1 MSTNQLSWLMV
12 SPALLL
18 LLVVGGIPLMTVL
31 NFSFHDVFNQNNI
44 FWIGT
49 DWYQDILKSDRFYN
63 SLGRSLLFSMLI
75 LAIEIPL
82 GIYLALCLPKRG
94 IGVSISL
101 ICLAMPL
108 LVPWNMISI
117 IWIAVLN
124 EQNGI
129 IGSALAG
136 MGFHLDWKFNQ
147 FHTWLTIIT
156 IDVWHWTSL
165 VAILCY
171 SSLST
176 IPSAFY
182 QSAAIDGASRFQVFR
197 FVELPKMNQVLMMAL
212 LLRFMDSF
220 LIFIE
225 PFRLNAGGP
234 NNSTMFLA
242 MDLGE
247 EVAAFNY
254 GPSAARSVIYFAF
267 ILCVAW
273 SFNAVLNYQNRD
285 HQKLE
290 N

>member
-1 MSTNQLSWLMV
+1 MSKNQLSWILV
-12 SPALLL
+12 SPALML

-31 NFSFHDVFNQNNI
+31 NFSFHDVFNQSNI

-49 DWYQDILKSDRFYN
+49 DWYQDILQSDRFYN
-63 SLGRSLLFSMLI
+63 SLGRSLLFSALI

-124 EQNGI
+124 EQNGL
-129 IGSALAG
+129 IGTVLSG
-136 MGFHLDWKFNQ
+136 IGFHLDWKFNPA
-147 FHTWLTIIT
+147 HTWLTVIT

-176 IPSAFY
+176 IPSPFY

-197 FVELPKMNQVLMMAL
+197 YVELPKMNQVLMMAL

-285 HQKLE
+285 NRKLE